1 MTAQCV
7 SYRVA
12 GGQRK
17 EQRHGGAAETTAAN
31 PRIAEAAARE
41 VQRISLADALDLC
54 LLYRGEPAKYERA
67 AARWITRL
75 IAERPGVRLSEIELA
90 AAAFREAP
98 HDARGEAVLRGLLE
112 IGRYAA

>member
-1 MTAQCV
+1 MSAP
-7 SYRVA
+7 
-12 GGQRK
+12 
-17 EQRHGGAAETTAAN
+17 
-31 PRIAEAAARE
+31 PRDGIA
-41 VQRISLADALDLC
+41 
-54 LLYRGEPAKYERA
+54 
-67 AARWITRL
+67 RL